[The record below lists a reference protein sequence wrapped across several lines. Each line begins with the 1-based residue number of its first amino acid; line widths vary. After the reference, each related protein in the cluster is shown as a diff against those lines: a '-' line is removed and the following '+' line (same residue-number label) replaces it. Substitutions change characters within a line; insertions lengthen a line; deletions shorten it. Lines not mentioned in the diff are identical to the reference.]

1 MFRLNV
7 PSVFTA
13 TVALYVSPDT
23 ADTVMEPAPVPDSS
37 KSPASTPVTSSLNVT
52 ANPSVFTATVALY
65 VSPDTA
71 DTVMEPAPVPDSSK
85 SPADEGPL

>member
-1 MFRLNV
+1 MLWPPAMSRLNA

-37 KSPASTPVTSSLNVT
+37 KSPASTFCTASLNVT
-52 ANPSVFTATVALY
+52 SNTRVDAG
-65 VSPDTA
+65 VSLA
-71 DTVMEPAPVPDSSK
+71 
-85 SPADEGPL
+85 